1 MCGPAIRGDEVTP
14 WLWSSLDQEF
24 ARWNCSEHQ
33 FFAVLDTDAG
43 PSVYAD
49 YIGQFAYLAAARAS
63 CISEASRRS
72 ERTSDHETLA
82 SLTTAASRRAERWA
96 KEAASIVDQRP
107 PERPNTQVC
116 SFAWSEQAV
125 LELLQGSWEQL
136 LINSYTT
143 AAISAV
149 ATRALIAR
157 LPHAA
162 GLMRRCDEP
171 PEAHPFKALIDDV
184 LDPYEPVNLAAAILS
199 LRGFWKMLNQLTELE

>member
-1 MCGPAIRGDEVTP
+1 
-14 WLWSSLDQEF
+14 
-24 ARWNCSEHQ
+24 
-33 FFAVLDTDAG
+33 
-43 PSVYAD
+43 
-49 YIGQFAYLAAARAS
+49 
-63 CISEASRRS
+63 
-72 ERTSDHETLA
+72 
-82 SLTTAASRRAERWA
+82 
-96 KEAASIVDQRP
+96 
-107 PERPNTQVC
+107 VC

-149 ATRALIAR
+149 ATRALTAR

-162 GLMRRCDEP
+162 DLLRRCDEP

-199 LRGFWKMLNQLTELE
+199 LRGFWKMLNQLIQLE